1 MPKQKNKDLEQKYL
15 ELQVIIQQINQVQQ
29 QLSNIQDHVLELNN
43 LKDSVSSLTEIK
55 DNNESFVP
63 VGFNIFTKAKLQNV
77 DELLVNVGSNVF
89 VIKSIDETNSLVN
102 SQISQIELII
112 RELGDKLHELEQTG
126 ELIQN
131 QIIEISN
138 K

>member
-1 MPKQKNKDLEQKYL
+1 MPKQKNRDLEQKYL

-43 LKDSVSSLTEIK
+43 LKDSVSSLNEIK
-55 DNNESFVP
+55 NDNESFVP

-89 VIKSIDETNSLVN
+89 VTKSIDETNSLVN

-112 RELGDKLHELEQTG
+112 RELGDKLRELEQTG
-126 ELIQN
+126 ELVQN
-131 QIIEISN
+131 QIIEMSN